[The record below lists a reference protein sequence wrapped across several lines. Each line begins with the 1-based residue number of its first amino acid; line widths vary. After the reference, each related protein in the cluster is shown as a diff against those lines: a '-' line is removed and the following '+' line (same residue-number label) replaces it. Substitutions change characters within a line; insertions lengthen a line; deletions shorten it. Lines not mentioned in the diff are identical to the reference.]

1 VAPGRPAVAVLLAAA
16 LLAGCG
22 EPYEPIAEADRDP
35 ARVAAVEALGT
46 GILQAWARDEY
57 PPVEHAIAEFRA
69 GWTEDRQRAADE
81 QFEAELGDFVAMQF
95 DHAERQASS
104 GIEAYDFRATF
115 DGTSQ
120 EQVVRVVVDADGR
133 LAGFWIRPAASGSTE
148 RPSPSV
154 PLVLA
159 SVAQVGVLAAG
170 PAALVWTARKRLGA
184 PLRLAAVGAIAFV
197 ASQLVHLPLNF
208 ALGILGPPRAVGLM
222 PLPVIGVVAGLT
234 AGLCEESARYV
245 AMRWVLRRDRGWA
258 AAVQYGLGHGG
269 IEAGIVGWLAA
280 VGLLGMLT
288 ISSPLDLGIPEGD
301 LAIVYDAARSY
312 WATPA
317 YLPLVAVWER
327 VCAMTFHV
335 AASVLVMRSVVEGR
349 VRWLL
354 LAIAAHTALNA
365 PLVYAQQMGLPALY
379 ALLTAEALLCAVFL
393 VVTGRRAA

>member
-269 IEAGIVGWLAA
+269 IDHLVAAGSGHPRRRPRDRLRRGA
-280 VGLLGMLT
+280 VLLGHARVPAARRGLGARLRDDVPRCRQRARHALRRRGT
-288 ISSPLDLGIPEGD
+288 RPVAPPRDRGPHRPERTAGLRAADGAARPVRPAHGRGAPVRRVPRRHGPAGGLKSSPVTASGG
-301 LAIVYDAARSY
+301 
-312 WATPA
+312 
-317 YLPLVAVWER
+317 AV
-327 VCAMTFHV
+327 
-335 AASVLVMRSVVEGR
+335 
-349 VRWLL
+349 
-354 LAIAAHTALNA
+354 
-365 PLVYAQQMGLPALY
+365 QD
-379 ALLTAEALLCAVFL
+379 
-393 VVTGRRAA
+393 